1 MPRRTSQLLRARDL
15 LEREFGDM
23 QDFEFT
29 VEEGRLNMLQAR
41 SGKRTPLAALRIAHG
56 P

>member
-1 MPRRTSQLLRARDL
+1 MPTVWAELEHVRPR

-29 VEEGRLNMLQAR
+29 VEDGRLFFLQTR
-41 SGKRTPLAALRIAHG
+41 VGKRTPWAATRAS
-56 P
+56 